1 MRIRL
6 ALLASGLLIAGP
18 AFADPPK
25 SSSSPARQHKP
36 SPVILASADT
46 SSPPSPG
53 APQSNPAPA
62 KHRAGRVTACR
73 CGDPQPETEGPDR

>member
-1 MRIRL
+1 MRIRSTL
-6 ALLASGLLIAGP
+6 VAAGLLMAGP

-25 SSSSPARQHKP
+25 SSSSPARQHKS

-46 SSPPSPG
+46 PSPPSPD
-53 APQSNPAPA
+53 APQPNPVPA
-62 KHRAGRVTACR
+62 KHSAGRVTACR